1 MIHCLPV
8 KARFLMMIARGE
20 KTVEV
25 HLLKTPFKRIKE
37 GDILLMF
44 DSAANIV
51 RARVKEIRVYKDAF
65 ELAEKED
72 VSRILPGKTKEELI
86 RTLKSLY
93 STRELKKPF
102 IAIEF
107 EKIDFIPSPF
117 EKLPVK

>member
-65 ELAEKED
+65 ELVEKED
-72 VSRILPGKTKEELI
+72 ISRILPGKTKEELI
-86 RTLKSLY
+86 RTLRSLY

>member
-1 MIHCLPV
+1 
-8 KARFLMMIARGE
+8 MMIARGE

-65 ELAEKED
+65 ELVEKED
-72 VSRILPGKTKEELI
+72 ISRILPGKTKEELI
-86 RTLKSLY
+86 RTLRSLY